1 MSVLTL
7 VLLLW
12 FAWTLLGHYRA
23 ARDRDT
29 PQRLRA
35 VPPPD
40 EDQMPWLMLRWKLEH
55 PDREVIPP
63 VSGTESL
70 SYTDLVILSF
80 RGITTFTT
88 WHLSRVMRWGR
99 GLVHRSS

>member
-1 MSVLTL
+1 MSVLTI

-12 FAWTLLGHYRA
+12 FVWTLMSHYRA
-23 ARDRDT
+23 TRDPDT
-29 PQRLRA
+29 QRQRA
-35 VPPPD
+35 VSLPD

-63 VSGTESL
+63 VSGTETL
-70 SYTDLVILSF
+70 SYADIVILSF

-88 WHLSRVMRWGR
+88 WHLSRVKRWGQ
-99 GLVHRSS
+99 GLRHRSR

>member
-1 MSVLTL
+1 VSVLTL

-12 FAWTLLGHYRA
+12 LVWTLMGNHRA
-23 ARDRDT
+23 TRGPDT
-29 PQRLRA
+29 QQQA
-35 VPPPD
+35 ASPPD

-70 SYTDLVILSF
+70 SYTDIVILSV
-80 RGITTFTT
+80 RGITTFAA
-88 WHLSRVMRWGR
+88 WHVSRVMRWGR
-99 GLVHRSS
+99 RLVHRSR

>member
-1 MSVLTL
+1 VSVLTI

-12 FAWTLLGHYRA
+12 FVWTLMSHYRA
-23 ARDRDT
+23 TRDPDT
-29 PQRLRA
+29 QRPA
-35 VPPPD
+35 VSPPD

-63 VSGTESL
+63 VSGTETL
-70 SYTDLVILSF
+70 SYADIVILSF

-88 WHLSRVMRWGR
+88 WHLSRVTRWGR
-99 GLVHRSS
+99 GLRHRSR

>member
-1 MSVLTL
+1 VTL

-12 FAWTLLGHYRA
+12 LVWTLMGHHRA
-23 ARDRDT
+23 TRDPDT
-29 PQRLRA
+29 QHQAAPR
-35 VPPPD
+35 PD

-70 SYTDLVILSF
+70 SYTDIVILSV
-80 RGITTFTT
+80 RGITTFTA
-88 WHLSRVMRWGR
+88 WHASRVMRWGR
-99 GLVHRSS
+99 RLVHRSR

>member
-1 MSVLTL
+1 VSVLTL

-12 FAWTLLGHYRA
+12 FVWTMISHYRE
-23 ARDRDT
+23 ARDPDT
-29 PQRLRA
+29 QRQRA

-70 SYTDLVILSF
+70 SYADIVILSF

-88 WHLSRVMRWGR
+88 WHLSRVMRWCR
-99 GLVHRSS
+99 GVVHRSR